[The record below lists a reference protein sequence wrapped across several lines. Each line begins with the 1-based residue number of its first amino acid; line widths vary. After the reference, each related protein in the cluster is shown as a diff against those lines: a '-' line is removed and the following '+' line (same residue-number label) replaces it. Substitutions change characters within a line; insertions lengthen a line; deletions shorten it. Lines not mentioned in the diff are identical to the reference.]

1 MQSLSAFSAVFKVE
15 PIRIEY
21 SEFATDGAFTP
32 ETIKALQAE
41 GLDAIFLKPLTSAQR
56 AEFEASIVG
65 KDGKSRNM
73 QNLYARY
80 VALSWTDETGKFMG
94 TAKEIG
100 ELRADFIAEI
110 FEKVQKING
119 VHKDSVDDAGKD

>member
-1 MQSLSAFSAVFKVE
+1 
-15 PIRIEY
+15 
-21 SEFATDGAFTP
+21 
-32 ETIKALQAE
+32 
-41 GLDAIFLKPLTSAQR
+41 
-56 AEFEASIVG
+56 
-65 KDGKSRNM
+65 
-73 QNLYARY
+73 
-80 VALSWTDETGKFMG
+80 LSWTDETGKFMG